1 SVSRSGTAPTVYS
14 EAMHRVIIVLR
25 CACSKRSF
33 NHLKDPWYFREVELL
48 RPGTQLPAPQTSQR
62 DLLILHEAFI
72 PRFTA
77 YFEVGIL
84 I

>member
-1 SVSRSGTAPTVYS
+1 PTVYS

-33 NHLKDPWYFREVELL
+33 NHLKDPWYLREVELL